1 MKADMTIGE
10 LAGEL
15 QLNPKT
21 IRYYEEVGLLPE
33 PRRSESGYRL
43 YSKHEVERLQLIQ
56 RAKLIGLSLAEIK
69 EIVEY
74 AVDRRCGVTEVRLLS
89 LVEEKLG
96 EIDRKI
102 DDLITLRDN
111 LRQYHR
117 DLSSRTPSGSG
128 QGTTAATLC
137 QCLGEE
143 AESLGKQNSIYLDKP
158 FPGPGKGYPKRK
170 EETTMVNKAKKEPKA
185 TAPKTECGCGCLP
198 VKK

>member
-1 MKADMTIGE
+1 MKAGITIGE

-43 YSKHEVERLQLIQ
+43 YSRHEVERLRLIQ

-74 AVDRRCGVTEVRLLS
+74 AINRRCGITEGRLLS
-89 LVEEKLG
+89 LVEVKLG
-96 EIDRKI
+96 EIDQKI
-102 DDLITLRDN
+102 EDLISFRDN
-111 LRQYHR
+111 LRHYYKT
-117 DLSSRTPSGSG
+117 LSSRLASGSSEEC
-128 QGTTAATLC
+128 ATPASTSC

-143 AESLGKQNSIYLDKP
+143 AESLQK
-158 FPGPGKGYPKRK
+158 
-170 EETTMVNKAKKEPKA
+170 
-185 TAPKTECGCGCLP
+185 
-198 VKK
+198 

>member
-1 MKADMTIGE
+1 MKAGMTIGE

-74 AVDRRCGVTEVRLLS
+74 AIYRRCGVTEARLLS

-143 AESLGKQNSIYLDKP
+143 AESLGEKTLYIWTSLSL
-158 FPGPGKGYPKRK
+158 GPGKVTTKGRRK
-170 EETTMVNKAKKEPKA
+170 
-185 TAPKTECGCGCLP
+185 LLW
-198 VKK
+198 